1 MLKERRENML
11 HLEDYRRIA
20 KETDEWIDKYNK
32 GLITKEEFEE
42 VLSHRYDSEKDLEE
56 TTR

>member
-1 MLKERRENML
+1 ML

-20 KETDEWIDKYNK
+20 KEIDEWIDKYNK

-42 VLSHRYDSEKDLEE
+42 VLSHRYDSEKDLDEE
-56 TTR
+56 TR

>member
-11 HLEDYRRIA
+11 HLEDYKRIA

-32 GLITKEEFEE
+32 GLITKEEFELL
-42 VLSHRYDSEKDLEE
+42 VA
-56 TTR
+56 T